1 MKKGTHT
8 IPHLRP
14 MTAADYSHIVQL
26 AAKNSEGLD
35 ARCARYRRRLKV
47 CRGVATACRRALG
60 RVGTTLTSPPPPQY
74 TESMEWGNTT
84 PSQASSTVELMICK
98 L

>member
-35 ARCARYRRRLKV
+35 ARCAR
-47 CRGVATACRRALG
+47 
-60 RVGTTLTSPPPPQY
+60 
-74 TESMEWGNTT
+74 
-84 PSQASSTVELMICK
+84 
-98 L
+98 